1 MSFEDEWNK
10 ESEAAIKATQETVKV
25 TAISLFNGVIL
36 SSPVGNNYLWE
47 NPNSA
52 PPGYTGGRFR
62 SNWFLSFDTPSSQ
75 TTDSTSDQQKR
86 LSEIASISKL
96 KYSDSYVLTNNLPYA
111 ERLEN
116 GWSTQS
122 PAGIVAPN
130 QARINRQIP
139 KFYAAASKKYK
150 VE

>member
-1 MSFEDEWNK
+1 MSFEDEWK
-10 ESEAAIKATQETVKV
+10 EESEAAIKATQETVKV

-36 SSPVGNNYLWE
+36 SSPVGNADLWE
-47 NPNSA
+47 SPNSA
-52 PPGYTGGRFR
+52 PEGYTGGRFR
-62 SNWFLSFDTPSSQ
+62 SNWFLSFDSPSSQ
-75 TTDSTSDQQKR
+75 ITDSTSDQQKR

-96 KYSDSYVLTNNLPYA
+96 KYPDSYVLTNNLPYA

-116 GWSTQS
+116 GWSTQA
-122 PAGIVAPN
+122 PAGVLSPN
-130 QARINRQIP
+130 VSRVNRQIS

>member
-1 MSFEDEWNK
+1 MSFEDEWK
-10 ESEAAIKATQETVKV
+10 EESEAAIKATQETVKV

-36 SSPVGNNYLWE
+36 SSPVGNPDLWE

-52 PPGYTGGRFR
+52 PEGYTGGRFR
-62 SNWFLSFDTPSSQ
+62 SNWFLSFDSPSTE
-75 TTDSTSDQQKR
+75 TTENRRGRAASLRKVA
-86 LSEIASISKL
+86 EIVSL
-96 KYSDSYVLTNNLPYA
+96 KYSDNYILTNNLPYA

>member
-1 MSFEDEWNK
+1 MSFEDEWK
-10 ESEAAIKATQETVKV
+10 EESEAAIKATQETVKV

-36 SSPVGNNYLWE
+36 SSPVGNQDLWSSKYKRE
-47 NPNSA
+47 
-52 PPGYTGGRFR
+52 YYVGGRFR
-62 SNWFLSFDTPSSQ
+62 SNWFLSFGAPSSK
-75 TTDSTSDQQKR
+75 TTDSTSEQPNR
-86 LSEIASISKL
+86 LNEVGEISKV

-116 GWSTQS
+116 GWSTQA
-122 PAGIVAPN
+122 PAGVLSPN
-130 QARINRQIP
+130 ISRVNRQIS